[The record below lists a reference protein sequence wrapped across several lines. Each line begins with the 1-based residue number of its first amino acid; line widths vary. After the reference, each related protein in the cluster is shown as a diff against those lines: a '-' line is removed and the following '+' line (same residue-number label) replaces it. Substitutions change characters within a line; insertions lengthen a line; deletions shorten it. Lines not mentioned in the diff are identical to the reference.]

1 MDDNQRD
8 RLLFLARMLSQGKI
22 TKQEYDRQV
31 EALIRM
37 VPLSPETKGSVARN
51 QKQKVKAGQMP
62 GASGMLPVTPPPNM
76 GEPLNEQMRRS
87 NAPPRPEFDTPGA
100 SGMLPITPTPNM
112 GEPLNE
118 QMRGSNAPPRP
129 EFDRDRDIGFGQN
142 VPEPERDI
150 GENPLP
156 SIAEIDAGA
165 RQVPGRSEEELAEY
179 MPPDESMETPEQQAE
194 RLQQIEDRRA
204 DDEYNREMRKDGGVP
219 VIDKETGQPVFQPGT
234 GRFEFRPDDERYE
247 GMSQDERDIAMLQD
261 AEPTQ
266 AEIDAE
272 VAKEEAKSAA
282 GLAKRKEVESLK
294 TDPTKRL
301 NEKGEVEAY
310 PEEVELWIGRNKT
323 QADMNVSEENKELWT
338 MGQRQ
343 RREGLRDIAVGQGL
357 RGRSATEFEYWKQ
370 SGGKWPGP
378 YTSMS
383 REAIA
388 AAQAYYL
395 EFGQPKPTFEGS
407 PRKMA
412 DPNQMSFEEFKRR
425 QEAGEFDTP
434 PSISPEEQE
443 AGRERS
449 QRIRDSVDRDRK
461 RSVLRQMQKEGIQL
475 QSGYNTVDG
484 AFSSEQEREIAD
496 YLRVRGYSDANDWY
510 RDTVRASRDTRKRDS
525 QVRAILRRDPEE
537 RKELLDRINRNRP
550 PGDRIR
556 PEEIGL
562 PGRQV
567 VGEFREVKEFDRIS
581 GNNAIEGEYLKT
593 DRGRFRVASTGK
605 EVDGKPELAM
615 VPVRQVRGGKYV
627 PDADSIDFETFN
639 DTYSGGERRTVAA
652 LARAE
657 RTGSVAEE
665 QRRIDRSRE
674 RINSSDEYDEA
685 TKKEALKR
693 LEARENKL
701 HYEYLQNVLE
711 GDSDA
716 RPLPAIPAETEYER
730 GQRLK
735 NEKTERDLEKEGG
748 SGDTTDD
755 ALDEYLGG
763 GPARGAGQGTT
774 LWPRLVEK
782 FKEDMASGVPQEEAL
797 GELLRRTDE
806 NWDRIREEESART
819 DNARDFVTEALTE
832 GELNP

>member
-8 RLLFLARMLSQGKI
+8 TLMFLARMLSQGKI

-31 EALIRM
+31 EALVQM
-37 VPLSPETKGSVARN
+37 VPLSPEMKGSVARN

-62 GASGMLPVTPPPNM
+62 GASGMLPVTPPP
-76 GEPLNEQMRRS
+76 S
-87 NAPPRPEFDTPGA
+87 
-100 SGMLPITPTPNM
+100 M

-118 QMRGSNAPPRP
+118 QMRGNNAPPRP

-150 GENPLP
+150 GGNTLP
-156 SIAEIDAGA
+156 SIAEKKAGA
-165 RQVPGRSEEELAEY
+165 DIVPGRSAAELMDYQPPEEIK
-179 MPPDESMETPEQQAE
+179 ETPEQAAARQQQMDD
-194 RLQQIEDRRA
+194 RLA
-204 DDEYNREMRKDGGVP
+204 DDEYNRRMREDGGVP

-266 AEIDAE
+266 AEIDAG
-272 VAKEEAKSAA
+272 VAEEEARVA
-282 GLAKRKEVESLK
+282 AKRAKQEEIDSLS

-301 NEKGEVEAY
+301 NERGEVEAY
-310 PEEVELWIGRNKT
+310 PEEVELWIDRNKT
-323 QADMNVSEENKELWT
+323 QADMNVSEENKELWA

-343 RREGLRDIAVGQGL
+343 RREGLRDIAIGQGL
-357 RGRSATEFEYWKQ
+357 GGRSATEFEYWKQ

-395 EFGQPKPTFEGS
+395 EFGKPKPTFEGS

-434 PSISPEEQE
+434 LSISPEEQE

-461 RSVLRQMQKEGIQL
+461 RSVLRQMQKEGIEL

-496 YLRVRGYSDANDWY
+496 YLRVRGYSDASDWY

-567 VGEFREVKEFDRIS
+567 VGEFREVEEFDRIS
-581 GNNAIEGEYLKT
+581 GNNAMEGEYLKT

-615 VPVRQVRGGKYV
+615 VPVRRVRGGKYV

-639 DTYSGGERRTVAA
+639 DTYSGGERRTVAG

-716 RPLPAIPAETEYER
+716 RPLPAIPAETDYER
-730 GQRLK
+730 RIRLSADK
-735 NEKTERDLEKEGG
+735 MEREAREDGEDDDIIGDLERKIE
-748 SGDTTDD
+748 
-755 ALDEYLGG
+755 G

-782 FKEDMASGVPQEEAL
+782 FKEDMASGVPQDEAL
-797 GELLRRTDE
+797 SDLLRRTDE

-819 DNARDFVTEALTE
+819 ENARDFVTEALTQ